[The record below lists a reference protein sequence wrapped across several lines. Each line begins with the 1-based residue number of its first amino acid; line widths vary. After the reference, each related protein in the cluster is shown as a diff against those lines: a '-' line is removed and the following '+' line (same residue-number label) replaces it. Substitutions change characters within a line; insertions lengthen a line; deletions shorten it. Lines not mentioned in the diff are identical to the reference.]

1 MAKSPDDKLIVIGM
15 GTCGLAS
22 GARGVLSQV
31 EEELATL
38 KIDVPILKT
47 GCIGMCYQEVLVDV
61 SLPGRARV
69 TYAKVQPEMVT
80 SIIESH
86 VFKGKPVTDYAIGQI
101 LQNGDKKYK
110 GIPTYEEMDF
120 FSKQKRIVLKRCGF
134 IDPESLEDYLDSDGY
149 KAAEKALTTL
159 SPVVIREIVKK
170 SGLRGRGGGGF
181 PTGLKWEFCANAAG
195 DPKYLICNAD
205 EGDPGAFMDRSVLE
219 GDPHAV
225 IEGMLIA
232 AYAIGTQYGYIYC
245 RAEYPLAIERL
256 KTAIAQAEEKNY
268 LGDNVFGTD
277 FSFNLRIKEGAGA
290 FVCGEETAL
299 MASIEGKRGMP
310 RSRPP
315 FPAHR
320 GLWEK
325 PSNINN
331 VETFACV
338 APIILNGA
346 SSYAEIGTESTKGTK
361 VFALTGKIKHTGLI
375 EVPAGTQ
382 LKEIVYDIGGG
393 IDGGGKF
400 KAAQLGGPS
409 GGCLPAEIIET
420 PIDYDS
426 LIEAGA
432 MMGSGGIVVM
442 DERTCM
448 VDLARF
454 FLEFTAAESCG
465 KCVPCRLGTKTMLSI
480 LERVARG
487 EGKMEDLQNLEDMGQ
502 DVKGASLC
510 GLGQSAPNPVL
521 STIRYFRKEYEAHIK
536 DKRCPAVVC
545 KGIISSPCQ
554 HVCPIETDVPAYV
567 TLIGQGKFTEAL
579 ELIRL
584 TNPLPAICGRVC
596 HHPCEVVCRRK
607 DLDTSIS
614 IRNLKRVAS
623 DHAAADSASGLY
635 KLKVPKVSGKGKEVA
650 IIGGGPA
657 GLTAA
662 HFLALKDFNPV
673 IFEAQRVAG
682 GMLTLG
688 IPEYRLPRENL
699 QHEIRAIE
707 DMGVKIHYNT
717 PVGKAVS
724 FDQIRMDHEAVFIAT
739 GAHIDLTMGIPG
751 EDADGVYE
759 SLSFL
764 RKVNLGEEVPL
775 GKNVAV
781 VGGGNT
787 AVDAARTALRMGAN
801 VTILYRRTQKE
812 MPADEMEVHEA
823 GLENITMET
832 LVAPVKCLTENG
844 KLTGVT
850 CIRMELGEP
859 DSSGRRR
866 PVPVEGSEFDLELDN
881 LIVAV
886 SGKPDLSFLEE
897 KHGIGL
903 SKWDTIDV
911 HPYTQQTNIEGVF
924 AGGDV
929 VTGPWMVI
937 DAIAAGKKAAAHM
950 ELFLNGE
957 EVLPL
962 YDVTKPNIA
971 GIEAIELT
979 DEDITLIRPPMPTL
993 EVVKRLNNFTEVE
1006 LGFSKEEAM
1015 KEARRCLRCD
1025 LED

>member
-1 MAKSPDDKLIVIGM
+1 MGNDKDKLIIIGM

-22 GARGVLSQV
+22 GARGILSEV
-31 EEELATL
+31 EQQMNKLS
-38 KIDVPILKT
+38 IDVPILKT
-47 GCIGMCYQEVLVDV
+47 GCIGMCYQEVLVDI

-69 TYAKVQPEMVT
+69 TYAKVEPEMIA
-80 SIIESH
+80 SIVKNH
-86 VFKGKPVTDYAIGQI
+86 VVNGKPMTDYAIGQI
-101 LQNGDKKYK
+101 PTNGEKTYK
-110 GIPTYEEMDF
+110 GIPTYDEMDF
-120 FSKQKRIVLKRCGF
+120 FKKQTRIVLRRCGF
-134 IDPESLEDYLDSDGY
+134 IDPDRIEDYLDTEGY
-149 KAAEKALTTL
+149 QAAEKALNTM
-159 SPVVIREIVKK
+159 SPTIIREVVKK

-225 IEGMLIA
+225 LEGMIIA
-232 AYAIGTQYGYIYC
+232 AFAIGARYGYVYC

-256 KTAIAQAEEKNY
+256 IRAIGQAEERNY
-268 LGDNVFGTD
+268 LGENILGTD
-277 FSFNLRIKEGAGA
+277 FSFHLKIKEGAGA

-315 FPAHR
+315 FPAHK
-320 GLWEK
+320 GLWNQ

-338 APIILNGA
+338 PHIILKGA
-346 SSYAEIGTESTKGTK
+346 DSYAGIGTESTKGTK
-361 VFALTGKIKHTGLI
+361 VFALTGKINNTGLI

-393 IDGGGKF
+393 IVGGGKF

-432 MMGSGGIVVM
+432 MMGSGGVVVM
-442 DERTCM
+442 DESTCM
-448 VDLARF
+448 VDVARF
-454 FLEFTAAESCG
+454 FLEFTTAESCG
-465 KCVPCRLGTKTMLSI
+465 KCVPCRMGTRTMLGI
-480 LERVARG
+480 LERITSG
-487 EGKMEDLQNLEDMGQ
+487 LGTMEDIKNLEELGNEI
-502 DVKGASLC
+502 KNTSLC

-521 STIRYFRKEYEAHIK
+521 STIRYFRHEYESHIV

-545 KGIISSPCQ
+545 KLIISSPCQ

-567 TLIGQGKFTEAL
+567 TLIGQGKFSEAL

-584 TNPLPAICGRVC
+584 TNPLPAVCGRVC
-596 HHPCEVVCRRK
+596 HHPCESKCRRG
-607 DLDTSIS
+607 DLDESIS
-614 IRNLKRVAS
+614 IRTLKRVAA
-623 DHAAADSASGLY
+623 DFAAREEATGKYSINISQI
-635 KLKVPKVSGKGKEVA
+635 SGKGKKVA

-662 HFLALKDFNPV
+662 HYLALSDFSPV

-682 GMLTLG
+682 GMLVLG
-688 IPEYRLPRENL
+688 IPEYRLPRGTLN
-699 QHEIRAIE
+699 HEIAAIE
-707 DMGVKIHYNT
+707 KMGVQLHLNT
-717 PVGKAVS
+717 PVGKDLP
-724 FDQIRMDHEAVFIAT
+724 FDRIRMDYEAVFVAT
-739 GAHIDLTMGIPG
+739 GAHIDLKMGIPG
-751 EDADGVYE
+751 EDAEGVYE

-764 RKVNLGEEVPL
+764 RRINLGEEVPL
-775 GKNVAV
+775 GKRVAV

-787 AVDAARTALRMGAN
+787 AIDATRVALRMGAE
-801 VTILYRRTQKE
+801 VSILYRRTRKE
-812 MPADEMEVHEA
+812 MPADEMEIEEA
-823 GLENITMET
+823 INEGADLQT
-832 LVAPVKCLTENG
+832 LVAPVRIMTSGGRMTK
-844 KLTGVT
+844 VQ

-866 PVPVEGSEFDLELDN
+866 PVPIEGSEFELEFDN

-897 KHGIGL
+897 GHGL
-903 SKWDTIDV
+903 SISKWNSIDV
-911 HPYTQQTNIEGVF
+911 HPFTQMTNVEGVF

-937 DAIAAGKKAAAHM
+937 DAIGAGKRAAAHM

-957 EVLPL
+957 EVLPQ
-962 YDVTKPNIA
+962 YSVTIPNTDPV
-971 GIEAIELT
+971 EAIELT
-979 DEDITLIRPPMPTL
+979 DEDMHLTRPGMPTT
-993 EVVKRLNNFTEVE
+993 EVEKRLRDFAEVE
-1006 LGFSKEEAM
+1006 LGYTREMAM

-1025 LED
+1025 TEE

>member
-1 MAKSPDDKLIVIGM
+1 MGYESDKLIVIGM

-22 GARGVLSQV
+22 GARGVLSEV
-31 EEELATL
+31 EQQMDKLSIE
-38 KIDVPILKT
+38 VPILKT
-47 GCIGMCYQEVLVDV
+47 GCIGMCYQEVLVDIA
-61 SLPGRARV
+61 LPGRARV
-69 TYAKVQPEMVT
+69 TYAKVEPEMIQ
-80 SIIESH
+80 SIINNH
-86 VFKGKPVTDYAIGQI
+86 VVKGKPVTDYAIGQI
-101 LQNGDKKYK
+101 TTNGEKIYK
-110 GIPTYEEMDF
+110 GIPTYQELDF
-120 FSKQKRIVLKRCGF
+120 FKKQNRIVLRRCGF
-134 IDPESLEDYLDSDGY
+134 IDPDKIEDYLETDGY
-149 KAAEKALTTL
+149 RAAEKALGTM
-159 SPVVIREIVKK
+159 SPTIVREVVKK

-225 IEGMLIA
+225 LEGMIIA
-232 AYAIGTQYGYIYC
+232 AYAIGARYGYIYC

-256 KTAIAQAEEKNY
+256 IRAIEQAEERNF
-268 LGDNVFGTD
+268 LGENIFGSD
-277 FSFNLRIKEGAGA
+277 FSFHLKVKEGAGA

-320 GLWEK
+320 GLWNQ

-331 VETFACV
+331 VETFASV

-346 SSYAEIGTESTKGTK
+346 DSYAGIGTESTKGTK
-361 VFALTGKIKHTGLI
+361 VFALTGKINNTGLI

-393 IDGGGKF
+393 IVGGGKF

-432 MMGSGGIVVM
+432 MMGSGGVVVM

-448 VDLARF
+448 VDVARF
-454 FLEFTAAESCG
+454 FLEFTTAESCG
-465 KCVPCRLGTKTMLSI
+465 KCVPCRMGTRTMLGI
-480 LERVARG
+480 LERISAG
-487 EGKMEDLQNLEDMGQ
+487 LGTMEDIKNLEELAQ
-502 DVKGASLC
+502 EIKNTSLC

-521 STIRYFRKEYEAHIK
+521 STLRYFRREYESHIK
-536 DKRCPAVVC
+536 EKRCPAVVC
-545 KGIISSPCQ
+545 KTIISSPCQ

-567 TLIGQGKFTEAL
+567 TLIGQGKFSEAL
-579 ELIRL
+579 ELIRI
-584 TNPLPAICGRVC
+584 TNPLPAVCGRVC
-596 HHPCEVVCRRK
+596 HHPCESKCRRG
-607 DLDTSIS
+607 DLDESIS
-614 IRNLKRVAS
+614 IRTLKRVAA
-623 DHAAADSASGLY
+623 DFAAKEEATGKYKINVSKISGT
-635 KLKVPKVSGKGKEVA
+635 GKKVA
-650 IIGGGPA
+650 IVGGGPA

-662 HFLALKDFNPV
+662 HFLAQSDFSPV

-682 GMLTLG
+682 GMLILG
-688 IPEYRLPRENL
+688 IPEYRLPRETL

-707 DMGVKIHYNT
+707 SMGATFHLNT
-717 PVGKAVS
+717 QVGKAIS

-739 GAHIDLTMGIPG
+739 GAHVDLKMGIPG
-751 EDADGVYE
+751 EDAEGVYE

-764 RKVNLGEEVPL
+764 RRVNLGEEVPL

-787 AVDAARTALRMGAN
+787 AIDAARVARRMGAE
-801 VTILYRRTQKE
+801 VTILYRRTRRE
-812 MPADEMEVHEA
+812 MPADEMEIEEA
-823 GLENITMET
+823 INEGVDLQT
-832 LVAPVKCLTENG
+832 LVAPVQIMISGGRMAK
-844 KLTGVT
+844 VQ
-850 CIRMELGEP
+850 CIKMELGEP

-866 PVPVEGSEFDLELDN
+866 PEPIEGSEFEVEFDN

-886 SGKPDLSFLEE
+886 SGQPDLSFLEE
-897 KHGIGL
+897 GHGL
-903 SKWDTIDV
+903 SISKWNSIDV
-911 HPYTQQTNIEGVF
+911 HPYTQMTNVEGVF

-937 DAIAAGKKAAAHM
+937 DAIAAGKRAAAHM

-957 EVLPL
+957 EVVPQ
-962 YDVTKPNIA
+962 YGVTKPNIDPV
-971 GIEAIELT
+971 EAIGLT
-979 DEDITLIRPPMPTL
+979 EEDMHLTRPGMPTM
-993 EVVKRLNNFTEVE
+993 EVEKRLRDFAEVE
-1006 LGFSKEEAM
+1006 LGYTKAMAM

-1025 LED
+1025 TEE

>member
-1 MAKSPDDKLIVIGM
+1 MANDSDKLIVIGM

-22 GARGVLSQV
+22 GARGVLSEV
-31 EEELATL
+31 EQRLGKL
-38 KIDVPILKT
+38 SIDVPILKT

-61 SLPGRARV
+61 SLPGQARV
-69 TYAKVQPEMVT
+69 TYAKVEPEMVT
-80 SIIESH
+80 QIIESH
-86 VFKGKPVTDYAIGQI
+86 VVKGKPVTDYAIGQI
-101 LQNGDKKYK
+101 QSNGDKLYK

-120 FSKQKRIVLKRCGF
+120 FKKQTRIVLKRCGF
-134 IDPESLEDYLDSDGY
+134 IDPDRIEDYLDSDGY
-149 KAAEKALTTL
+149 RAAEKALTTM
-159 SPVVIREIVKK
+159 SPTVVREVVKR

-181 PTGLKWEFCANAAG
+181 PTGLKWEFCANAYG
-195 DPKYLICNAD
+195 EPKYLICNAD

-225 IEGMLIA
+225 IEGMIIA
-232 AYAIGTQYGYIYC
+232 GYAIGASYGYIYC

-256 KTAIAQAEEKNY
+256 ETAIGQALERNY

-277 FSFNLRIKEGAGA
+277 YSFHLRVKEGAGA

-315 FPAHR
+315 FPAHK
-320 GLWEK
+320 GLYGQ

-346 SSYAEIGTESTKGTK
+346 ESYAGIGTEGTKGTK
-361 VFALTGKIKHTGLI
+361 VFALTGKINNTGLI

-382 LKEIVYDIGGG
+382 LKEIIYDIGGG
-393 IDGGGKF
+393 IVGGGKF

-409 GGCLPAEIIET
+409 GGCLPAEIVET

-426 LIEAGA
+426 LIQAGA
-432 MMGSGGIVVM
+432 MMGSGGVVIM

-448 VDLARF
+448 VDVARF
-454 FLEFTAAESCG
+454 FLNFTTAESCG
-465 KCVPCRLGTKTMLSI
+465 KCVPCRMGTRTMLGI
-480 LERVARG
+480 LDRITSG
-487 EGKMEDLQNLEDMGQ
+487 EGTMEDLKNLEDL
-502 DVKGASLC
+502 GAEIKNTSLC
-510 GLGQSAPNPVL
+510 GLGQTAANPVL
-521 STIRYFRKEYEAHIK
+521 STIRYFRKEYEAHIIE
-536 DKRCPAVVC
+536 KRCPAVVC
-545 KGIISSPCQ
+545 KDIISSPCQ
-554 HVCPIETDVPAYV
+554 HVCPIETDVPAYL
-567 TLIGQGKFTEAL
+567 TLIGEGKFSEAL
-579 ELIRL
+579 ELIRI
-584 TNPLPAICGRVC
+584 TNPLPAVCGRVC
-596 HHPCEVVCRRK
+596 HHPCESMCRRK
-607 DLDTSIS
+607 DLDEAIS
-614 IRNLKRVAS
+614 IRTLKRVAA
-623 DHAAADSASGLY
+623 DFAAQEEATGKYSIHVKKISGN
-635 KLKVPKVSGKGKEVA
+635 GKKVA

-662 HFLALKDFNPV
+662 HYLGQSDFSPV

-688 IPEYRLPRENL
+688 IPEYRLPRDTL
-699 QHEIRAIE
+699 QHEIAAIE
-707 DMGVKIHYNT
+707 KMGAKFHLST
-717 PVGKAVS
+717 PVGKDLT
-724 FDQIRMDHEAVFIAT
+724 FEKIRLDHEAVFIAT
-739 GAHIDLTMGIPG
+739 GAHVDLKMGIPG
-751 EDADGVYE
+751 EDAKGVYE

-764 RKVNLGEEVPL
+764 RKINLGEEVPL

-787 AVDAARTALRMGAN
+787 AIDATRVALRMGAD
-801 VTILYRRTQKE
+801 VTILYRRTRKE
-812 MPADEMEVHEA
+812 MPADDMEIDEA
-823 GLENITMET
+823 LNEGAILDQ
-832 LVAPVKCLTENG
+832 LVAPVKVLTKNG
-844 KLTGVT
+844 KLTGVE

-866 PVPVEGSEFDLELDN
+866 PEPMEGSEFEIPLDN

-886 SGKPDLSFLEE
+886 SGQPDLEFLGDD
-897 KHGIGL
+897 HGLEI
-903 SKWDTIDV
+903 SRWNSIDV
-911 HPYTQQTNIEGVF
+911 HPYTQMTNIEGVF

-957 EVLPL
+957 
-962 YDVTKPNIA
+962 DVVPQYSVTVPNTA
-971 GIEAIELT
+971 PIEALELT
-979 DEDITLIRPPMPTL
+979 DEDMTLVRPVMPTMEL
-993 EVVKRLNNFTEVE
+993 EKRLLDFAEVE
-1006 LGFSKEEAM
+1006 FGFSRETAM

-1025 LED
+1025 TED

>member
-1 MAKSPDDKLIVIGM
+1 MANDSDKLIVIGM

-22 GARGVLSQV
+22 GARGVLSEV
-31 EEELATL
+31 EQRLGKL
-38 KIDVPILKT
+38 SIDVPILKT

-61 SLPGRARV
+61 SLPGQARV
-69 TYAKVQPEMVT
+69 TYAKVEPEMVT
-80 SIIESH
+80 QIIESH
-86 VFKGKPVTDYAIGQI
+86 VVKGKPVTDYAIGQI
-101 LQNGDKKYK
+101 QSNGDKLYK

-120 FSKQKRIVLKRCGF
+120 FKKQTRIVLKRCGF
-134 IDPESLEDYLDSDGY
+134 IDPDRIEDYLDSDGY
-149 KAAEKALTTL
+149 RAAEKALTTM
-159 SPVVIREIVKK
+159 SPTVIREVVKR

-181 PTGLKWEFCANAAG
+181 PTGLKWEFCANAYG
-195 DPKYLICNAD
+195 EPKYLICNAD

-225 IEGMLIA
+225 IEGMIIA
-232 AYAIGTQYGYIYC
+232 GYAIGASYGYIYC

-256 KTAIAQAEEKNY
+256 ETAIGQALERNY

-277 FSFNLRIKEGAGA
+277 YSFHLRVKEGAGA

-315 FPAHR
+315 FPAHK
-320 GLWEK
+320 GLYGQ

-346 SSYAEIGTESTKGTK
+346 ESYAGIGTEGTKGTK
-361 VFALTGKIKHTGLI
+361 VFALTGKINNTGLI

-382 LKEIVYDIGGG
+382 LKEIIYDIGGG
-393 IDGGGKF
+393 IVGGGKF

-409 GGCLPAEIIET
+409 GGCLPAEIVET

-426 LIEAGA
+426 LIQAGA
-432 MMGSGGIVVM
+432 MMGSGGVVIM

-448 VDLARF
+448 VDVARF
-454 FLEFTAAESCG
+454 FLNFTTAESCG
-465 KCVPCRLGTKTMLSI
+465 KCVPCRMGTRTMLGI
-480 LERVARG
+480 LDRITSG
-487 EGKMEDLQNLEDMGQ
+487 EGTMEDLKNLEDL
-502 DVKGASLC
+502 GAEIKNTSLC
-510 GLGQSAPNPVL
+510 GLGQTAANPVL
-521 STIRYFRKEYEAHIK
+521 STIRYFRKEYEAHIIE
-536 DKRCPAVVC
+536 KRCPAVVC
-545 KGIISSPCQ
+545 KDIISSPCQ
-554 HVCPIETDVPAYV
+554 HVCPIETDVPAYL
-567 TLIGQGKFTEAL
+567 TLIGEGKFSEAL
-579 ELIRL
+579 ELIRI
-584 TNPLPAICGRVC
+584 TNPLPAVCGRVC
-596 HHPCEVVCRRK
+596 HHPCESMCRRK
-607 DLDTSIS
+607 DLDEALS
-614 IRNLKRVAS
+614 IRTLKRVAA
-623 DHAAADSASGLY
+623 DFAAQEEATGKYSIHVKKISGN
-635 KLKVPKVSGKGKEVA
+635 GKKVA

-662 HFLALKDFNPV
+662 HYLGQSDFSPV

-688 IPEYRLPRENL
+688 IPEYRLPRDTL
-699 QHEIRAIE
+699 QHEIAAIE
-707 DMGVKIHYNT
+707 KMGAKFHLST
-717 PVGKAVS
+717 PVGKDLT
-724 FDQIRMDHEAVFIAT
+724 FEKIRLDHEAVFIAT
-739 GAHIDLTMGIPG
+739 GAHVDLKMGIPG
-751 EDADGVYE
+751 EDAKGVYE

-764 RKVNLGEEVPL
+764 RKINLGEEVPL

-787 AVDAARTALRMGAN
+787 AIDATRVALRMGAD
-801 VTILYRRTQKE
+801 VTILYRRTRKE
-812 MPADEMEVHEA
+812 MPADDMEIDEA
-823 GLENITMET
+823 LNEGAILDQ
-832 LVAPVKCLTENG
+832 LVAPVKVLTKNG
-844 KLTGVT
+844 KLTGVE

-866 PVPVEGSEFDLELDN
+866 PEPMEGSEFEIPLDN

-886 SGKPDLSFLEE
+886 SGQPDLEFLGDD
-897 KHGIGL
+897 HGLEI
-903 SKWDTIDV
+903 SRWNSIDV
-911 HPYTQQTNIEGVF
+911 HPYTQMTNIEGVF

-957 EVLPL
+957 
-962 YDVTKPNIA
+962 DVVPQYSVTVPNTA
-971 GIEAIELT
+971 PIEALELT
-979 DEDITLIRPPMPTL
+979 DEDMTLVRPVMPTMEL
-993 EVVKRLNNFTEVE
+993 EKRLLDFAEVE
-1006 LGFSKEEAM
+1006 FGFSRETAM

-1025 LED
+1025 TED